1 MIKHIFFTLIDLEQS
16 IIIHLHWQRHTHMLA
31 NTVQYNKRSVRQL
44 GNKSARN
51 LVQLGGGQ
59 LPSNDQ

>member
-1 MIKHIFFTLIDLEQS
+1 
-16 IIIHLHWQRHTHMLA
+16 MLA